1 MKWFYSLVF
10 ITGLHI
16 LAGFFIPDN
25 LKQGYYW
32 MSMGMAAV
40 SFLFYFMIVQSRQ
53 KQAAAKA
60 GANLAAITLKFI
72 ASMLVVILY
81 VILFGAKQKADFLFF
96 IISYCIFSVISYTGA
111 YYLK

>member
-1 MKWFYSLVF
+1 MKWFCSLVI
-10 ITGLHI
+10 ITGFFI
-16 LAGFFIPDN
+16 LAGFYIADD
-25 LKQGYYW
+25 LKMGYYW

-40 SFLFYFMIVQSRQ
+40 SFLFYLMIVQSRQ
-53 KQAAAKA
+53 KLAAAKA

-81 VILFGAKQKADFLFF
+81 VILFGTKHKADFLFF

-111 YYLK
+111 YYFK